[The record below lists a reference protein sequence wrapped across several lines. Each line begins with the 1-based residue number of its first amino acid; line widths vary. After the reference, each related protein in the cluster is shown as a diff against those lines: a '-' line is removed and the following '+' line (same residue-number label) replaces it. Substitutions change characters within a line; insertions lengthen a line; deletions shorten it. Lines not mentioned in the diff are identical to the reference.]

1 MFHHIQFHPK
11 IIFCIPTPCYF
22 GMVSIWWQLWRLM
35 SECSQFFVLGD
46 PRILYNSVHNHLFTL
61 PDDFYVYPA
70 HDYKGKKI
78 RSRCSLF
85 VELFSE
91 KKFIESQLRICFH
104 YFATPLAPLLTIL
117 FEYLWSNKHREIYS
131 LDGTTCIF
139 LRMRNS
145 KVDMKRSGGSRNILI
160 MDLVCLKSCFF
171 F

>member
-1 MFHHIQFHPK
+1 MFHHIQFHSK
-11 IIFCIPTPCYF
+11 IIFCVPTPCYF
-22 GMVSIWWQLWRLM
+22 GLVSIWWQLWRLM

-46 PRILYNSVHNHLFTL
+46 PRVLYNSVHNHLFTL

-104 YFATPLAPLLTIL
+104 YFATPLAPLWL
-117 FEYLWSNKHREIYS
+117 FYLNICDPINTVKYIAWMVLHAFSWEWGTLKLIWSAREGPEIY
-131 LDGTTCIF
+131 
-139 LRMRNS
+139 
-145 KVDMKRSGGSRNILI
+145 
-160 MDLVCLKSCFF
+160 
-171 F
+171 